1 MKSIP
6 LILFFS
12 FQINLFAQTFSKYT
26 EQHRPQFHF
35 SPEKMWMNDPN
46 GMVYYAGE
54 YHLFYQYYPFNTVW
68 GPMHWGHAISTDLVY
83 WAHLPIA
90 LEPDSLGYIFSGSA
104 VVDIENTSG
113 FKTGE
118 ESPLVAMFTYHD
130 MVGEK
135 AGRNNY
141 ECQGIAYSND
151 KGRTWSKYEGN
162 PVIPN
167 TEGVKDFRDTK
178 VFWHEPSKHWVV
190 ILATGDHVRFYNS
203 KNLKDWALTGSFG
216 KKEGAHGGVWE
227 CPDLFPLQIEG
238 TKDTKWVLLQSLGNG
253 APNGG
258 SGTQYFVGNFDG
270 KTFINDN
277 KAETVL
283 WLDYGRDN
291 YAGVTW
297 SNAPNDRRLFLGWM
311 SNWQYAQQVPT
322 EKWRSAMTLPRE
334 LGLKNTTKGLRLVQN
349 ILKEAEI
356 LRGGKTLA
364 LKAKTISKELKITPL
379 KLPLV
384 EMDLEIDVS
393 RSTAKD
399 FGIELSNTKGETFKI
414 GFEVATNRFYT
425 DRTKAGKTDFS
436 KDFAKGRHYA
446 PRQSSDKK
454 LKLHLYFDASSVELL
469 ADDGETAM
477 TDLFFPNENFTA
489 IKIFSEGGKTVLLKA
504 NAWELKSIW

>member
-6 LILFFS
+6 LILFLS
-12 FQINLFAQTFSKYT
+12 FQIPLFSQTLPKYR

-54 YHLFYQYYPFNTVW
+54 YHLFYQYYPLNTVW
-68 GPMHWGHAISTDLVY
+68 GPMHWGHAISTDLVH
-83 WAHLPIA
+83 WQHLPIA

-104 VVDIENTSG
+104 VVDENNTAG

-141 ECQGIAYSND
+141 QYQGIAYSND
-151 KGRTWSKYEGN
+151 KGRTWTKYEGN

-178 VFWHEPSKHWVV
+178 VFWHEPSKLWVV
-190 ILATGDHVRFYNS
+190 ILAVGDHVRFYNS
-203 KNLKDWALTGSFG
+203 KNLKDWTLTGTFG
-216 KKEGAHGGVWE
+216 KTEGAHGGVWE

-238 TKDTKWVLLQSLGNG
+238 TKETKWVLLQSLGNG

-258 SGTQYFVGNFDG
+258 SGTQYFIGNFDG
-270 KTFINDN
+270 KTFTNDN
-277 KAETVL
+277 KAETAL

-322 EKWRSAMTLPRE
+322 EKWRSAMTLSRE
-334 LGLKNTTKGLRLVQN
+334 LRLKNTTKGLRVVQN
-349 ILKEAEI
+349 VVKEAEI
-356 LRGGKTLA
+356 LRGGKTLE
-364 LKAKTISKELKITPL
+364 LKAKTIGKELKITPL

-384 EMDLEIDVS
+384 EMELDMDIA
-393 RSTAKD
+393 RSTAID
-399 FGIELSNTKGETFKI
+399 FGVELSNTKGETFRV

-489 IKIFSEGGKTVLLKA
+489 IKIFSKGGKTVLLKA